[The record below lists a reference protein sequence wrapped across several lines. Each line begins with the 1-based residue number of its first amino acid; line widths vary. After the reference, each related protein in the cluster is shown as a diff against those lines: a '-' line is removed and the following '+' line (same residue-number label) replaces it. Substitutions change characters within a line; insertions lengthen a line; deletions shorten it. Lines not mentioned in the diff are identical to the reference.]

1 MENLSNA
8 RILLLARKASSTKV
22 LRAVFNFA
30 GLKNVAIVD
39 EPRLAVELLCTAR
52 FDALFM
58 EGAQDY
64 EGMPFALAARRLPAL
79 RNPMI
84 AMFAVFPEARRRDVE
99 AARDLGVHD
108 VICRPVSPKT
118 VMTKL
123 RGVLAAPRPFIA
135 APGFFGP
142 DRRSKGR
149 TAEAMAG
156 RERRTRSAKKT
167 RISLPQL

>member
-8 RILLLARKASSTKV
+8 RIMLLARKASSTKV

-30 GLKNVAIVD
+30 GLNKVVIVD
-39 EPRLAVELLCTAR
+39 EPRLAVELLCTER

-64 EGMPFALAARRLPAL
+64 DGMPFALAARRLPAL

-84 AMFAVFPEARRRDVE
+84 AMFAVFPEARKRDVE

-118 VMTKL
+118 VLTKL

-149 TAEAMAG
+149 TAEAIA

-167 RISLPQL
+167 KISLPPG